1 MSEWRDPWIAM
12 APLGASV
19 WASGVSVGRVSVSLV
34 AGVAGNWPKIHLPNP
49 CSLKSSS
56 CRSGNTSCF
65 LHRSYLG
72 PSCCRS
78 YFLTGSS
85 DSDNLF
91 NAVAFGWCWKAEKSA
106 YSIQEHPLIAS
117 DVAHVKFLIL
127 KQPASHISFAA
138 SPSAIIITE
147 KSPNYHHHNHHQWI
161 VIIITPEVKKHPF
174 FPHTT
179 LRGTGVTSG
188 SCHKSKGIPYASGKV
203 QQMLQ
208 NHICHMY
215 NNHIY
220 INYQWK
226 LRSMTSKKRAP
237 LKKLTSTFGD
247 LCEKTTLRGPGRCMS
262 TNLPHELYEVIS
274 KSTKW

>member
-138 SPSAIIITE
+138 SPSAI
-147 KSPNYHHHNHHQWI
+147 SHHHHRKIPKLSPPQSSSMDRHHHHPRGEETPIFSSYHSPRHWGNIWI
-161 VIIITPEVKKHPF
+161 LPQVKGNS
-174 FPHTT
+174 
-179 LRGTGVTSG
+179 LRKWKGPTNVT
-188 SCHKSKGIPYASGKV
+188 KPYMPYV
-203 QQMLQ
+203 
-208 NHICHMY
+208 
-215 NNHIY
+215 
-220 INYQWK
+220 
-226 LRSMTSKKRAP
+226 
-237 LKKLTSTFGD
+237 
-247 LCEKTTLRGPGRCMS
+247 
-262 TNLPHELYEVIS
+262 
-274 KSTKW
+274 